1 MNAMFHNTARTLVM
15 AGAFLTLSVST
26 ISHADEQDHELE
38 PCING
43 GVSATG
49 LYPSQAIEN
58 AALADVNLAENSDIP
73 GTDFIPQKRDN

>member
-1 MNAMFHNTARTLVM
+1 MINSNARTLAMTGV
-15 AGAFLTLSVST
+15 FLTLSMST
-26 ISHADEQDHELE
+26 VGHADEQDYELE

-58 AALADVNLAENSDIP
+58 TALADVNLAENSDIP
-73 GTDFIPQKRDN
+73 GSDFIPQKRDN

>member
-1 MNAMFHNTARTLVM
+1 MINKNTRTLLM

-26 ISHADEQDHELE
+26 ISHAVEQDHELE

-49 LYPSQAIEN
+49 LYPSQTIEN
-58 AALADVNLAENSDIP
+58 AALADGNLAENRDIP
-73 GTDFIPQKRDN
+73 GSDFIPQKRDN